1 MFPYIPN
8 TKQDEER
15 MLEALGIEDVD
26 ELFRDIPDSIRLNRR
41 LNIQPPLSELEV
53 SKRVKGLARKNISTE
68 DAICF
73 RRVPMITTSPGG
85 RRRYPG
91 VNSIPPIPLPT

>member
-1 MFPYIPN
+1 MSCS
-8 TKQDEER
+8 
-15 MLEALGIEDVD
+15 
-26 ELFRDIPDSIRLNRR
+26 DIPDSIRLNRR

-73 RRVPMITTSPGG
+73 
-85 RRRYPG
+85 
-91 VNSIPPIPLPT
+91 